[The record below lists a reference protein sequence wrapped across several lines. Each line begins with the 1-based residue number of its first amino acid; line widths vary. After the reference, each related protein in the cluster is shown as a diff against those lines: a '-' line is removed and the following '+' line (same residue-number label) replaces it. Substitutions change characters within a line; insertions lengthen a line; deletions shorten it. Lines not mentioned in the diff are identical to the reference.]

1 MYRENKTSQ
10 HILPTASTLLG
21 FCLVVIT
28 SPHITSKIVS
38 SSLHEIASVVSV
50 ILCFAVV
57 LSFVSI
63 KSGEANGRL
72 NWNILP
78 IFFSVPR
85 CWAYLLSYS
94 SISGYFAWNKSLT
107 EVQQRSQ
114 KKMSC
119 CRKKCS
125 RKKIIVIKQ
134 PQVTREN
141 RSYFSEPASRI
152 FSGNSLISAVQ
163 CTEFVSN
170 LYNFTKKIVA
180 AKILLIDD
188 ELKLLKLLGM
198 IISNEGYE
206 VFRASSAR
214 SGMNMLTAQQ
224 IDLVLCDVRLP
235 DGFGVDLVKE
245 IKTKH
250 PHIEII
256 LMTAYGNI
264 PDGVQAMR
272 NGAYDYIVKGDDNE
286 KILPLVSKALEK
298 VKDNIRNGRAEN
310 SKDKINFSNI
320 IGQSQ
325 SFLYSKM
332 LAKKVAHT
340 DTAVLLTGE
349 TGTGKEVFANAIHQ
363 ESYRKKGNFLAIN
376 CSAFGKDVL
385 ESELFGHK
393 KGAFTGALSDKK
405 GLIEEARNGTLFL
418 DEIGEMPLELQS
430 KMLRV
435 LENGE
440 FIKMGDTKISHSNFR
455 LIAATNRDLKE
466 ESRRGNFR
474 EDLYF
479 RLNVFEIL
487 LPPLRERKEDIRELA
502 NYYIEKFSARMNLK
516 AVHVAPDFY
525 KRLEDNPWKGNI
537 RELKNT
543 LERSLILM
551 ENNQLSAEN
560 LPNSTS
566 GNFFAMSAVE
576 KEHILKVLKY
586 TKGNKAEAA
595 RLLDIGIATLYRK
608 LEEYH
613 LK

>member
-1 MYRENKTSQ
+1 
-10 HILPTASTLLG
+10 
-21 FCLVVIT
+21 
-28 SPHITSKIVS
+28 
-38 SSLHEIASVVSV
+38 
-50 ILCFAVV
+50 
-57 LSFVSI
+57 
-63 KSGEANGRL
+63 
-72 NWNILP
+72 
-78 IFFSVPR
+78 
-85 CWAYLLSYS
+85 
-94 SISGYFAWNKSLT
+94 
-107 EVQQRSQ
+107 
-114 KKMSC
+114 MS
-119 CRKKCS
+119 
-125 RKKIIVIKQ
+125 
-134 PQVTREN
+134 
-141 RSYFSEPASRI
+141 
-152 FSGNSLISAVQ
+152 
-163 CTEFVSN
+163 
-170 LYNFTKKIVA
+170 
-180 AKILLIDD
+180 AKILIIDD

-206 VFRASSAR
+206 VFQASSAR
-214 SGMNMLTAQQ
+214 SGMNMLTAHQ

-235 DGFGVDLVKE
+235 DAFGVDLVKE
-245 IKTKH
+245 IKTKY

-286 KILPLVSKALEK
+286 KIIPLVSKALEK
-298 VKDNIRNGRAEN
+298 VKDNVKNEQVEKSN
-310 SKDKINFSNI
+310 LKSNFSTI
-320 IGQSQ
+320 IGKSQ

-332 LAKKVAHT
+332 LAQKVANT

-363 ESYRKKGNFLAIN
+363 ESYRNKGSFMAIN

-393 KGAFTGALSDKK
+393 KGAFTGAVSDKK
-405 GLIEEARNGTLFL
+405 GLIEEAQNGTLFL

-466 ESRRGNFR
+466 ESRLGNFR

-479 RLNVFEIL
+479 RLNVFEIH

-502 NYYIEKFSARMNLK
+502 NLYIGKFSSRMNLK
-516 AVHVAPDFY
+516 TVNVAEDFY
-525 KRLEDNPWKGNI
+525 KKLEHNPWKGNI

-551 ENNQLSAEN
+551 ENHQLSPEN
-560 LPNSTS
+560 LPHSES
-566 GNFFAMSAVE
+566 GNSFAMSSVE
-576 KEHILKVLKY
+576 KDHILKVLNY

-608 LEEYH
+608 LEEYQ